1 MELEESKIE
10 KYSKRLV
17 LLNSIV
23 IIIVIHSSLLVAYM
37 LDLITIFVLLAILF
51 VMMVISLILFIIFIR
66 NKVKRLHIIFVFTFL
81 TMMFGYELILVG
93 YESHTYAVT
102 GYNDPEELLKGSGI
116 NILAVKVYDIQGTHN
131 KKDII
136 FSLESEN
143 NRIFNFNEVTNRIK
157 YISRTND
164 LLRLS
169 GLAQDDFLVMGEN
182 VKRYVQGEISFINEF
197 LSRENSEGSSAG
209 LALGLSALIYQN
221 ELENKLTFGVTGT
234 LERNGDVKEIGMVE
248 EKMLISEHN
257 HFPHIIL
264 PAANLEEAE
273 KVKAENNLTIQILP
287 VNTIDEA
294 VSIIK
299 ELNSK

>member
-234 LERNGDVKEIGMVE
+234 LERNGDVNEIGMVE
-248 EKMLISEHN
+248 EKLMISEHN
-257 HFPHIIL
+257 HFPYIIL